1 MLLTQRQI
9 EIFNAIMVHK
19 SVTAAAASLR
29 TSQPTVSRE
38 LRDLE
43 RRIGF
48 DLFSRF
54 GKRLTP
60 TEQAQVLYTA
70 VARSFVGI
78 EEISRVAAAIKG
90 HNAALI
96 RIGCLPAYGEALL
109 PDAVHRFRKARPQ
122 VHLSIHALGEVDL
135 RYEITTQLFDIGL
148 TEASYDYGEGINER
162 IDAGELVC
170 VIPESHFLAEK
181 SVITPQD
188 FDSVTFVY
196 FSEEDP
202 YRRQVDDIFDAAGVA
217 RRHAIET
224 TSATGL
230 VSMIAAGVGVSLVN
244 PFTAVHY
251 LGRGVVL
258 RKFKVRV
265 PYFIN
270 LWRSDSAHRST
281 FAHEFAAILRDVTY
295 EMISKLPH
303 NVRI

>member
-19 SVTAAAASLR
+19 SVTAAATSLR

-48 DLFSRF
+48 ELFSRF

-60 TEQAQVLYTA
+60 TDQAQVLYAA

-90 HNAALI
+90 HNASLI
-96 RIGCLPAYGEALL
+96 RVGCLPAYHEALL
-109 PDAVHRFRKARPQ
+109 PEAVYRFRKLRPQ

-135 RYEITTQLFDIGL
+135 RHEITTQLFDVGL
-148 TEASYDYGEGINER
+148 TESSNDYGEGVNER

-170 VIPESHFLAEK
+170 VLPESHELAAK

-188 FDSVTFVY
+188 FSEATFVY

-202 YRRQVDDIFDAAGVA
+202 YRRQVDDIFEDAGIA
-217 RRHAIET
+217 RRNAIET

-230 VSMIAAGVGVSLVN
+230 CSMIAAGVGISLIN
-244 PFTAVHY
+244 PFTAIHY
-251 LGRGVVL
+251 IKRGVVI
-258 RKFKVRV
+258 RRFKIAI
-265 PYFIN
+265 PYYVN
-270 LWRSDSAHRST
+270 LWRSGSAHRASYVD
-281 FAHEFAAILRDVTY
+281 EFTNILRGVTRST
-295 EMISKLPH
+295 IDKLSCIL
-303 NVRI
+303 R